1 MPQLKIPH
9 KVHRIHFVV
18 QHVESL
24 VAASG
29 TSRLRDASSSS
40 LTRDP
45 AVPLH
50 WQQSLSH
57 WVTREVPSLSSV
69 KNFSIDLFS

>member
-9 KVHRIHFVV
+9 EVHLIHFVV

-29 TSRLRDASSSS
+29 TSCLWDASSSS

-57 WVTREVPSLSSV
+57 WATREVPSLSSV

>member
-9 KVHRIHFVV
+9 EVHLIHFVA

-29 TSRLRDASSSS
+29 TSCLQNASSSS

-57 WVTREVPSLSSV
+57 WATREVPSLSSV